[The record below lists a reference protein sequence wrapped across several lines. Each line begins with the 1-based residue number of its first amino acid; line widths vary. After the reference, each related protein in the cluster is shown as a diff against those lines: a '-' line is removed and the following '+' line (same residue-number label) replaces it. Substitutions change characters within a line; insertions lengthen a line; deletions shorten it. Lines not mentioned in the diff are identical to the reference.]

1 MVSEISH
8 MLPGAEVRSFITGS
22 VVSSHGG
29 PNTLGLE
36 FMLK

>member
-1 MVSEISH
+1 
-8 MLPGAEVRSFITGS
+8 MLPAAEVRSFITGS

-29 PNTLGLE
+29 PDTLGLE

>member
-1 MVSEISH
+1 MKAGISH
-8 MLPGAEVRSFITGS
+8 LLPSAEVRSFITGS

-29 PNTLGLE
+29 PDTLGLE